1 MGDMGYVE
9 IARAESERGELVLR
23 ERRENGAPSVLELRA
38 NGVFV
43 MDTMETSTEEA
54 LAGAALDLVAEPRD
68 VLVGGLGLGYT
79 MQRVLADH
87 RVERCS
93 VVEIEPALVEWM
105 RDGTVP
111 HGPAVLADE
120 RANPVVA
127 DIAAA
132 VGEAA
137 DASYDLV
144 LMDVDNGPRHLVHEQ
159 NADLYRPPFLTEVR
173 RMLRP
178 GGAVAIWSADASSEL
193 EATLE
198 QVFGNA
204 ETAGYDVTLQDRD
217 EKYWLHVARVGA
229 VASDG

>member
-1 MGDMGYVE
+1 MEYVE

-23 ERRENGAPSVLELRA
+23 ERRENGAPSVLELRV
-38 NGVFV
+38 NGLFV
-43 MDTMETSTEEA
+43 MDTFETTTEQA
-54 LAGAALDLVAEPRD
+54 LADAALDLVEEPRD
-68 VLVGGLGLGYT
+68 VLVGGLGLGFT
-79 MQRVLADH
+79 MHRVLADT

-93 VVEIEPALVEWM
+93 VVELEPALVEWM

-111 HGPAVLADE
+111 HGPAMLADE

-132 VGEAA
+132 VGEAPE
-137 DASYDLV
+137 ASYDLV
-144 LMDVDNGPRHLVHEQ
+144 LLDVDNGPRNLVHQ
-159 NADLYRPPFLTEVR
+159 HNADLYEPPFLADVR

-178 GGAVAIWSADASSEL
+178 GGAVAIWSADPSPEL

-198 QVFGNA
+198 QVFGNS
-204 ETAGYDVTLQDRD
+204 ETTGFDVTLQDRD
-217 EKYWLHVARVGA
+217 EKYWLHVARAGA

>member
-1 MGDMGYVE
+1 MEYVE

-23 ERRENGAPSVLELRA
+23 ERRENGAPSVLELRV
-38 NGVFV
+38 NGLFV
-43 MDTMETSTEEA
+43 MDTVETTTEQA
-54 LAGAALDLVAEPRD
+54 LADAALDLVEEPRD
-68 VLVGGLGLGYT
+68 VLVGGLGLGFT
-79 MQRVLADH
+79 MHRVLADT

-93 VVEIEPALVEWM
+93 VVELEPALVEWM

-111 HGPAVLADE
+111 HGPAMLADE

-132 VGEAA
+132 VGEAPE
-137 DASYDLV
+137 ASYDLV
-144 LMDVDNGPRHLVHEQ
+144 LLDVDNGPRNLVHQ
-159 NADLYRPPFLTEVR
+159 HNADLYEPPFLADVR

-178 GGAVAIWSADASSEL
+178 GGAVAIWSADPSPEL

-198 QVFGNA
+198 QVFGNS
-204 ETAGYDVTLQDRD
+204 ETTGFDVTLQDRD
-217 EKYWLHVARVGA
+217 EKYWLHVARAGA

>member
-1 MGDMGYVE
+1 MEYVE

-23 ERRENGAPSVLELRA
+23 ERRENGAPSMLELRV
-38 NGVFV
+38 NGLFV
-43 MDTMETSTEEA
+43 MDTFETTTEQA
-54 LAGAALDLVAEPRD
+54 LADAALDLVEEPRD
-68 VLVGGLGLGYT
+68 VLVGGLGLGFT
-79 MQRVLADH
+79 MHRVLADT

-93 VVEIEPALVEWM
+93 VVELEPALVEWM

-111 HGPAVLADE
+111 HGPAMLADE

-132 VGEAA
+132 VGEAPE
-137 DASYDLV
+137 ASYDLV
-144 LMDVDNGPRHLVHEQ
+144 LLDVDNGPRNLVHQ
-159 NADLYRPPFLTEVR
+159 HNADLYEPPFLAEVR

-178 GGAVAIWSADASSEL
+178 GGAVAIWSADPSPEL

-198 QVFGNA
+198 QVFGNS
-204 ETAGYDVTLQDRD
+204 ETTGFDVTLQDRD
-217 EKYWLHVARVGA
+217 EKYWLHVARAGA

>member
-1 MGDMGYVE
+1 
-9 IARAESERGELVLR
+9 
-23 ERRENGAPSVLELRA
+23 
-38 NGVFV
+38 
-43 MDTMETSTEEA
+43 MDTQETSTEEA
-54 LAGAALDLVAEPRD
+54 LADAALALVEEPRD

-79 MQRVLADH
+79 MQRVLADS

-93 VVEIEPALVEWM
+93 VVEIEPALMEWM

-127 DIAAA
+127 DIAVAI
-132 VGEAA
+132 GEAA

-144 LMDVDNGPRHLVHEQ
+144 LLDVDNGPGHLVHER
-159 NADLYRPPFLTEVR
+159 NAALYRPRFLAEVR
-173 RMLRP
+173 RLLRP
-178 GGAVAIWSADASSEL
+178 GGAVAIWSAEVSPEL
-193 EATLE
+193 EERLE

-204 ETAGYDVTLQDRD
+204 GTTGYDVTLQDRE
-217 EKYWLHVARVGA
+217 EKYWLHVARRGA

>member
-1 MGDMGYVE
+1 MEYAE

-23 ERRENGAPSVLELRA
+23 ERQEDGGPTALELRA

-43 MDTMETSTEEA
+43 MDTLETSSEEA
-54 LAGAALDLVAEPRD
+54 LADAALDLVAEPRD

-79 MQRVLADH
+79 MHQVLADQ

-105 RDGTVP
+105 RDGTIP
-111 HGPAVLADE
+111 HGPTMLADE

-132 VGEAA
+132 VSEASE
-137 DASYDLV
+137 ASYDLV
-144 LMDVDNGPRHLVHEQ
+144 LLDVDNGPDHLVHEH
-159 NADLYRPPFLTEVR
+159 NAALYRPPFLSEVR

-178 GGAVAIWSADASSEL
+178 GGAVAIWSANASPDL
-193 EATLE
+193 ESTLD

-204 ETAGYDVTLQDRD
+204 EITGYDVSLQGRD

-229 VASDG
+229 VASGE

>member
-1 MGDMGYVE
+1 MEYTE

-23 ERRENGAPSVLELRA
+23 ERRENSAPSVLELRA

-43 MDTMETSTEEA
+43 MDTLENSSEQA
-54 LAGAALDLVAEPRD
+54 LADAALEQVAEPRD

-79 MQRVLADH
+79 MHRVLADK

-111 HGPAVLADE
+111 HGPAMLADE

-132 VGEAA
+132 VSEAP

-144 LMDVDNGPRHLVHEQ
+144 LLDVDNGPGHLVHEQ
-159 NADLYRPPFLTEVR
+159 NAALYRPPFLAEVR

-178 GGAVAIWSADASSEL
+178 GGAVAIWSADPSPEL

-198 QVFGNA
+198 EVFGNA
-204 ETAGYDVTLQDRD
+204 ETTGYDVTLQDRE
-217 EKYWLHVARVGA
+217 EKYWLHVARAGA
-229 VASDG
+229 VASGE

>member
-1 MGDMGYVE
+1 MEYVE
-9 IARAESERGELVLR
+9 IARTESERGELVLR
-23 ERRENGAPSVLELRA
+23 ERQEEGAASVVELRA

-43 MDTMETSTEEA
+43 MDTLETSTEEA
-54 LAGAALDLVAEPRD
+54 LAEAALDLVAEPRD

-79 MQRVLADH
+79 MHQVLADQ

-93 VVEIEPALVEWM
+93 VVEVEPALVEWM
-105 RDGTVP
+105 RDGTIP
-111 HGPAVLADE
+111 HGPEMLADQ

-127 DIAAA
+127 DIAYA
-132 VGEAA
+132 VGEAS

-144 LMDVDNGPRHLVHEQ
+144 LLDVDNGPGNLVHEH
-159 NADLYRPPFLTEVR
+159 NAALYRPPFLTEVR

-178 GGAVAIWSADASSEL
+178 GGAVAIWSADPSPEL

-198 QVFGNA
+198 QVFGNT
-204 ETAGYDVTLQDRD
+204 ETTGYDVTLQDRD

-229 VASDG
+229 VASGE

>member
-1 MGDMGYVE
+1 MEYVE
-9 IARAESERGELVLR
+9 IARAETERGELVLR

-43 MDTMETSTEEA
+43 MDTLETSTEQA
-54 LAGAALDLVAEPRD
+54 LADAALDLVPEPRD

-79 MQRVLADH
+79 MHKVLSDQRVQ
-87 RVERCS
+87 RCS

-111 HGPAVLADE
+111 HGPAMLADE

-132 VGEAA
+132 VSEAA
-137 DASYDLV
+137 EESYDLV
-144 LMDVDNGPRHLVHEQ
+144 LLDVDNGPGHLVHEH
-159 NADLYRPPFLTEVR
+159 NAELYRTPFLTEVR

-178 GGAVAIWSADASSEL
+178 GGVVAIWSAEASPEL
-193 EATLE
+193 EATMQE
-198 QVFGNA
+198 VFGNA
-204 ETAGYDVTLQDRD
+204 ETTGYDVALQERD

-229 VASDG
+229 VASAE

>member
-1 MGDMGYVE
+1 MEYVE
-9 IARAESERGELVLR
+9 IARAETERGELVLR

-43 MDTMETSTEEA
+43 MDTFETTTEQA
-54 LAGAALDLVAEPRD
+54 LADAALGLVEEPRH

-79 MQRVLADH
+79 MHRVLADD

-111 HGPAVLADE
+111 HGPSMLADE

-127 DIAAA
+127 DIAVA
-132 VGEAA
+132 VGEAS

-144 LMDVDNGPRHLVHEQ
+144 LLDVDNGPDHLVHDH
-159 NADLYRPPFLTEVR
+159 NAALYRPPFLTEVR

-178 GGAVAIWSADASSEL
+178 GGAVAIWSAESSPEL
-193 EATLE
+193 AATLD
-198 QVFGNA
+198 QVFGNS
-204 ETAGYDVTLQDRD
+204 ETTAHDVTLQGRD
-217 EKYWLHVARVGA
+217 EKYWLHVARAGA

>member
-1 MGDMGYVE
+1 MDRMEYVE

-23 ERRENGAPSVLELRA
+23 QRQENDGPSVLELRA

-43 MDTMETSTEEA
+43 MDTQENSTEQA
-54 LAGAALDLVAEPRD
+54 LADAALGLVAEPRD

-79 MQRVLADH
+79 MHRVLADQ

-111 HGPAVLADE
+111 HGPAMLADE

-127 DIAAA
+127 DIGPA
-132 VGEAA
+132 VGEVS

-144 LMDVDNGPRHLVHEQ
+144 LLDVDNGPDHLVHEH
-159 NADLYRPPFLTEVR
+159 NAALYRPPFLTEVR
-173 RMLRP
+173 RILRP
-178 GGAVAIWSADASSEL
+178 GGAVAIWSADASPEL

-204 ETAGYDVTLQDRD
+204 ETAGYDVTLQDRE

-229 VASDG
+229 VASAE